1 MRSRPPRRGIP
12 SRRRMT
18 RHAHPEMGSLP
29 PRSRLWRLRGV
40 QPDGVSAA
48 ERRGRHEDGRLR
60 QRQTGVRGR
69 GPAGLG
75 VIAARGG
82 RRSRTAARGRHA
94 DLGTGLRRR
103 GPCRSQCE
111 GAAGRRRIGRWQ
123 GQLRHDRS
131 IGGLHPP
138 RAAARVELHPGRRV
152 SGIRRYDV
160 GAGAGPGARIR
171 RPHRTGGPRPRASV
185 PAAQLQ
191 DASRPHAV
199 QLVPRRRDR
208 RVPDDGQA
216 TGAGCR

>member
-1 MRSRPPRRGIP
+1 MRIPR
-12 SRRRMT
+12 
-18 RHAHPEMGSLP
+18 
-29 PRSRLWRLRGV
+29 WGV
-40 QPDGVSAA
+40 CLLGVGCGGFVGCS
-48 ERRGRHEDGRLR
+48 
-60 QRQTGVRGR
+60 QTGFLRPNGPADMKTVASVNEQAGVHGR

-82 RRSRTAARGRHA
+82 RRSRTAAAAGTRISGRVFDDEGRA
-94 DLGTGLRRR
+94 V
-103 GPCRSQCE
+103 PNAQ

-138 RAAARVELHPGRRV
+138 RAAARVELHPGRRI
-152 SGIRRYDV
+152 SGMRRHDV

-171 RPHRTGGPRPRASV
+171 RPHRAGGPRPRARV
-185 PAAQLQ
+185 RAAQLE
-191 DASRPHAV
+191 DASGPHAV

-208 RVPDDGQA
+208 RVPGDGQA